1 MNMTSIKVGGLDE
14 ETVARLKHK
23 AALYGC
29 SLEEAA
35 QHVLKEALKNELTP
49 EEWEEKRREFRALS
63 HKLRAY
69 TRGTH
74 QTPSEVI
81 IRNMRDAADRI
92 D

>member
-1 MNMTSIKVGGLDE
+1 MTSIKVGGLDE
-14 ETVARLKHK
+14 DTVARLKHK

-29 SLEEAA
+29 SLEDAV
-35 QHVLKEALKNELTP
+35 QHILKEAVKNDLTP
-49 EEWEEKRREFRALS
+49 EEWEDKRRKFSALS
-63 HKLRAY
+63 DKMRAY